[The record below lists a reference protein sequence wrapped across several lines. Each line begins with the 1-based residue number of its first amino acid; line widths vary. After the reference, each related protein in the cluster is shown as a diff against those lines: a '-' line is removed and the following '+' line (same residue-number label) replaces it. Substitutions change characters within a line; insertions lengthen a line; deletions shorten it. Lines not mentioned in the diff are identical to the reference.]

1 MTTRTLAVSELR
13 DFHSQGCLVM
23 SEERN
28 RNLKEFLGKHPVSRA
43 CGIILPSMCDI
54 VWVENIRLWERSMGS
69 QVILERFLWRWVL
82 SWDRVTIEFG
92 WVQDKPSQVGRWIR
106 HKPSQKSRRFFL
118 LSLNMHV
125 SLQSILCVCL
135 SFI

>member
-1 MTTRTLAVSELR
+1 M
-13 DFHSQGCLVM
+13 
-23 SEERN
+23 
-28 RNLKEFLGKHPVSRA
+28 
-43 CGIILPSMCDI
+43 
-54 VWVENIRLWERSMGS
+54 WS

-92 WVQDKPSQVGRWIR
+92 WVQDKPPQVGSWIH
-106 HKPSQKSRRFFL
+106 HKPSQKSKIFL